1 MIALHRPSCSDQN
14 SPRAS
19 ICAMSTNEERR
30 PFSLPL
36 RQGGAILRTLG
47 GRAGRLAD
55 SLSSAQGAPPRATLA
70 GNPWPDDRAGV
81 RNDGRGLADRD
92 ALNFR
97 VGGKDRNSAT
107 RVFRNR
113 E

>member
-1 MIALHRPSCSDQN
+1 LQRPKFTTI
-14 SPRAS
+14 AS

-55 SLSSAQGAPPRATLA
+55 SFSSPQGRRARRHARRWLETH
-70 GNPWPDDRAGV
+70 
-81 RNDGRGLADRD
+81 GLTIVLVSGMMVVAWLI
-92 ALNFR
+92 A
-97 VGGKDRNSAT
+97 AH
-107 RVFRNR
+107 
-113 E
+113 